1 MGVEWHRQP
10 PSRSCSLLFVS
21 VSRGS
26 LILADITVLATTWW
40 TTYRRGARG
49 MFFGKRTLSYV
60 MLVNGTGYFL
70 VMLALH
76 IAHLSLTLVGYSNP
90 DGINTSMITAFAEP
104 ISSVLISR
112 FLLDL
117 QETSER
123 TLYLDTRSRQG
134 YSTTSDAGS
143 GTLSFARVIGSIGG
157 SIGYGESAKEGESTV
172 NEASRGTIWTMAE
185 GDPDYTDLQRVPHGP
200 DSTEILDLTRRQPR

>member
-1 MGVEWHRQP
+1 
-10 PSRSCSLLFVS
+10 
-21 VSRGS
+21 
-26 LILADITVLATTWW
+26 
-40 TTYRRGARG
+40 
-49 MFFGKRTLSYV
+49 
-60 MLVNGTGYFL
+60 
-70 VMLALH
+70 
-76 IAHLSLTLVGYSNP
+76 
-90 DGINTSMITAFAEP
+90 MITAFAEP

-200 DSTEILDLTRRQPR
+200 DSTGEYESDSRPAEGLHRISSAPTAYCASPL